1 MKKITHIIF
10 SGHAMRSLNLLGIL
24 RYLYFYNLHNDIKS
38 IIGTSMGSF
47 FGLALTLKIPF
58 EDLEQYIKK
67 IINNEDIMSIKTDQI
82 SNLFINNGIDKT
94 SNYLIYLK
102 EFIKKKYDIE
112 DITFIELAKKTG
124 IDFNVSTTN
133 VNNYKNYIFNLT
145 NTPNV
150 SVFDAVS
157 ASMTLP
163 FLSQPVLIDGYYY
176 IDGGITNNFPIE
188 LYNNIPVE
196 NILSVITII
205 EDHYEDIIP
214 KNNNINFY
222 DYSLRILNFLI
233 INTTVTMLT
242 TKINKNKNNNI
253 LIIDKSSVLSL
264 NVEINNNNIHKKMSI
279 DDVDKLI
286 FEGYKYIFDYMKQFE

>member
-10 SGHAMRSLNLLGIL
+10 AGHAMRSLNLLGVL

-38 IIGTSMGSF
+38 VIGSSMGSF

-58 EDLEQYIKK
+58 EELEKNIKK
-67 IINNEDIMSIKTDQI
+67 IIENDEIMNIKTEHF
-82 SNLFINNGIDKT
+82 SNLFMNNGIDKT
-94 SNYLIYLK
+94 YNYLIYFK
-102 EFIKKKYDIE
+102 EYIKKKYDIE

-133 VNNYKNYIFNLT
+133 VNNYKNQIFNLT

-188 LYNNIPVE
+188 LYNDIPKE
-196 NILSVITII
+196 NVLGVITII
-205 EDHYEDIIP
+205 EDHIENNIP
-214 KNNNINFY
+214 KDSNINFY

-233 INTTVTMLT
+233 INTTLT
-242 TKINKNKNNNI
+242 ILTSKINKNNNHI
-253 LIIDKSSVLSL
+253 VTIDKSSISSFD
-264 NVEINNNNIHKKMSI
+264 VEINNNIIHKKMSLS
-279 DDVDKLI
+279 DVDKLI
-286 FEGYKYIFDYMKQFE
+286 FEGYKYMFDYMKQFE

>member
-10 SGHAMRSLNLLGIL
+10 AGHAMRSLNLLGVL

-38 IIGTSMGSF
+38 VIGSSMGSF

-58 EDLEQYIKK
+58 EDLEKYIKK
-67 IINNEDIMSIKTDQI
+67 IVEDDEIMNIKTEHF
-82 SNLFINNGIDKT
+82 SNLFMNNGIDKT
-94 SNYLIYLK
+94 YNYLIYFK
-102 EFIKKKYDIE
+102 EYIKKKYDIE

-133 VNNYKNYIFNLT
+133 VNNYKNQIFNLT

-188 LYNNIPVE
+188 LYNDIPKE
-196 NILSVITII
+196 NVLGVITII
-205 EDHYEDIIP
+205 EDHVADNIP
-214 KNNNINFY
+214 KNSNINFY

-233 INTTVTMLT
+233 INTTLTMLT
-242 TKINKNKNNNI
+242 SKINKNNNHI
-253 LIIDKSSVLSL
+253 LTIDKSSILSFD
-264 NVEINNNNIHKKMSI
+264 VEINNNIIHKKMSI

-286 FEGYKYIFDYMKQFE
+286 FEGYKYMFDYMKKFEK